1 MKKIVCT
8 LSLLLAI
15 SSYSQQVEKP
25 ARIDFK
31 FGLPGLFGLN
41 VELVTPILNHKLA
54 MYASY
59 HGFNSNYHHDEVDER
74 VRYFDGGVNYYF
86 KNNGNGF
93 YASLGY
99 GQIFIDASISEVVD
113 TEGNLLLNVYGDFK
127 ASTINTKIGVK
138 TRGTLFF
145 RGEIGYGFGNIPKR
159 VTAEGTYNG
168 AKKTSTIERPYY
180 PGMSDSGYVLST
192 LGIGIPF

>member
-15 SSYSQQVEKP
+15 SSYSQQIDKP
-25 ARIDFK
+25 VRIDFK
-31 FGLPGLFGLN
+31 FGLPGLLGLN
-41 VELVTPILNHKLA
+41 AELVTPILNHKLA

-59 HGFNSNYHHDEVDER
+59 HGFNSNYYDDDVDLR

-99 GQIFIDASISEVVD
+99 GQIFIDALLSEVVD
-113 TEGNLLLNVYGDFK
+113 TEGDLLLNAYAGIR
-127 ASTINTKIGVK
+127 SLLLGI
-138 TRGTLFF
+138 
-145 RGEIGYGFGNIPKR
+145 
-159 VTAEGTYNG
+159 
-168 AKKTSTIERPYY
+168 
-180 PGMSDSGYVLST
+180 VLSSINQCNWKEKKNET
-192 LGIGIPF
+192 